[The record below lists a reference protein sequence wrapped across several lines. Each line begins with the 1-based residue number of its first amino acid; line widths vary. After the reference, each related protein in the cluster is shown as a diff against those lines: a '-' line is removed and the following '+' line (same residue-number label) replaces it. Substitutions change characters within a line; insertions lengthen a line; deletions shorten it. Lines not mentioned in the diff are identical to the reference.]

1 MQQRGQI
8 LQNHQGHHVL
18 RRGDGEADQ
27 LLILPVLL
35 LLARFQSLLLAVDIA
50 VRRVSGVLGQ
60 PVSPMAVVVEEIV
73 YGLDLFR
80 VRNGPGF
87 VVFLV
92 QDLPVVVLFHAVLV
106 LGTPG
111 SRGFV
116 NGVHPVLCPLPGG
129 LFHGI
134 RPILL
139 KLLIIGRGNHDAGHT
154 AGQQGHGQGQ
164 NAEDRESFFHH
175 VLLII
180 KSAD

>member
-1 MQQRGQI
+1 MQQIGQI

-18 RRGDGEADQ
+18 RRRDGEANQ
-27 LLILPVLL
+27 LLVLPVLF
-35 LLARFQSLLLAVDIA
+35 LLAHLQSLLLAVDIA

-60 PVSPMAVVVEEIV
+60 PISLMAVVAEEIV

-80 VRNGPGF
+80 VRYRPDF

-92 QDLPVVVLFHAVLV
+92 QDLPVVVLFHAVLI

-111 SRGFV
+111 PRGFV
-116 NGVHPVLCPLPGG
+116 HGVFPVLCPLLGG
-129 LFHGI
+129 LFYGI
-134 RPILL
+134 RHRVHPVPL
-139 KLLIIGRGNHDAGHT
+139 KLLVVGRGNPA
-154 AGQQGHGQGQ
+154 AGQQGHGQDQ
-164 NAEDRESFFHH
+164 NAEHRKLFFHH